1 MFLKEKD
8 KEPWNLLNDGNFSVN
23 KSSIACTAHG
33 ADQALEQANKTM
45 KIHGGIKGIVNN
57 QVALDQYLKNFT
69 HSLALPIAI
78 IKNTVISFKE
88 VKIREFQI
96 M

>member
-1 MFLKEKD
+1 M
-8 KEPWNLLNDGNFSVN
+8 
-23 KSSIACTAHG
+23 H
-33 ADQALEQANKTM
+33 
-45 KIHGGIKGIVNN
+45 VNN
-57 QVALDQYLKNFT
+57 QVALDQYLKSFT